1 MGNERVRAAEG
12 GWAARL
18 FTGGDS
24 RRRVLVSTGLATLLA
39 CAVLL
44 PLLGHKPL
52 AEWDE
57 AIYAEVSQEILALGW
72 LVPHWNGRVW
82 LEKPPLMLW
91 VTALLFKFF
100 GATEFW
106 ARAGSAFSGVAIVGL
121 LHRWLARRKDLA
133 TAWLCSVVLLGT
145 LGFQHVARAGEMDV
159 LLSLGCVIALF
170 GLTAV
175 EERRFAG
182 WYGFWGG
189 FAIALMT
196 KGAASI
202 VLLLTLLVITV
213 LERWRWDRFGTAFWL
228 GLSGFSIMV
237 LPWHLLMW
245 LAFGRMFLAE
255 YLGLHVLT
263 RALIQMEGHHSHA
276 WYYLGVLLV
285 SAAPFVLLY
294 PAAIASAFRRRELRV
309 WAVFV
314 LVVLVF
320 FSIIQTRLPHY
331 VAPAYPALAML
342 TAVWLADWLRPL
354 VQAGRSRG
362 FWIRLALG
370 AAAVCAIGVLATA
383 PGRRQLRTAKLDD
396 GTVLPDSRESEML
409 LKDVFEAK
417 SAAPGSMG
425 PERYQGSLLYWRE
438 GRIQSIATSIF
449 YAGRT
454 VQQVRLQAVPESA
467 PKNRYTED
475 SIPLQQAVSSEPQ
488 MILLETRLLKE
499 LPEGIIYRRIKGGPT
514 MEVGVVAR
522 VR

>member
-1 MGNERVRAAEG
+1 MRVELLLAPHG
-12 GWAARL
+12 GRK
-18 FTGGDS
+18 
-24 RRRVLVSTGLATLLA
+24 RRVWISTALAMLLA

-57 AIYAEVSQEILALGW
+57 AIYAEVSQEMLALGW

-91 VTALLFKFF
+91 VTAVLFKVF

-121 LHRWLARRKDLA
+121 LHRWLARRRDLA

-159 LLSLGCVIALF
+159 LLSLGCVISLI
-170 GLTAV
+170 GLTDV
-175 EERRFAG
+175 EEQRYAG

-196 KGAASI
+196 KGAASV
-202 VLLLTLLVITV
+202 VLPLTLMGIAV
-213 LERWRWDRFGTAFWL
+213 LERWRWDRFGRAFWL
-228 GLSGFSIMV
+228 GLAGFLVVV

-263 RALIQMEGHHSHA
+263 RAMIQMEGHHSHA

-309 WAVFV
+309 WAVFS
-314 LVVLVF
+314 LVVVVF
-320 FSIIQTRLPHY
+320 FSAVQTRLPHY
-331 VAPAYPALAML
+331 VAPAYPALAVL
-342 TAVWLADWLRPL
+342 TAVWVADWLRPL
-354 VQAGRSRG
+354 VLQGRSKA
-362 FWIRLALG
+362 FWWKLTVGTVAVCV
-370 AAAVCAIGVLATA
+370 AAVLVTA
-383 PGRRQLRTAKLDD
+383 PGRRQLRTTKLDD
-396 GTVLPDSRESEML
+396 GTVLPDSRESELL
-409 LKDVFEAK
+409 LKNIFAQPQKYD
-417 SAAPGSMG
+417 G
-425 PERYQGSLLYWRE
+425 PLLYWRE
-438 GRIQSIATSIF
+438 GRILSIASSIF

-454 VQQVRLQAVPESA
+454 VQQVRLQAVPVST
-467 PKNRYTED
+467 PRDRYAED
-475 SIPLQQAVSSEPQ
+475 SIPLQQAVGSEPQ

-499 LPEGIIYRRIKGGPT
+499 LPEGMIYRRIQGGPT
-514 MEVGVVAR
+514 MEVGVIAR